1 MYINNQHARGSKVF
15 HEFTQVRIALIV
27 ASWLYDEVIIHKV
40 TDDVGA
46 GNILHINA
54 SAFRLRAI
62 SFGFGPSMGA
72 AIFEFSKIVN
82 TK

>member
-27 ASWLYDEVIIHKV
+27 ANWSYDEVIIHKV

-46 GNILHINA
+46 GNILHIHLRQCVQTT
-54 SAFRLRAI
+54 SDIVRLRSI
-62 SFGFGPSMGA
+62 HGRRHL
-72 AIFEFSKIVN
+72 
-82 TK
+82 